1 VAGGIPDEGE
11 EDMLDTLFAGDKSLR
26 LFQNNFTPNN
36 ASVLLDFT
44 VADFAGYANIT
55 LTGGS
60 WTTTPGAPSVAAYA
74 EQTFTRTTTGAVQTI
89 YGYYIVNAG
98 GTKVWAYEKFAT
110 AQAVTSAGDTI
121 RVTPRIKLQDSVD

>member
-1 VAGGIPDEGE
+1 
-11 EDMLDTLFAGDKSLR
+11 MLDTLFAGNKSLR

-36 ASVLLDFT
+36 ASQLSDFT

-110 AQAVTSAGDTI
+110 AQAVTSAGSTI
-121 RVTPRIKLQDSVD
+121 RVTPRIKLKDDQD